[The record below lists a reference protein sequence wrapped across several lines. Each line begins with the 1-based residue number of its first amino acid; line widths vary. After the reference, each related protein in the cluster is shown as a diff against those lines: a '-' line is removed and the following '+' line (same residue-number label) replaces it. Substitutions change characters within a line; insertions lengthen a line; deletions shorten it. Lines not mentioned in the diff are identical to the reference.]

1 MDRRETRLVSLVA
14 FPGVQVLN
22 LAGPMEMLR
31 GAWSAV
37 RSLRPGAYTEP
48 PYKTR
53 IVARER
59 GPVVSSCGLAVVA
72 DDAFAS
78 APTDLDTLVVA
89 GGEVDNALADGALMD
104 FVRSAAARSKR
115 VVALGAGTF
124 ILAKAGLLE
133 GRRATTHWRHCET
146 LAKAHPG
153 IRVEP
158 DLVFVK
164 DGNVYTCAGIAAAMD
179 LAATL
184 IEEDI
189 GRDVALA
196 VARDKVMWMKRPGD
210 EPQVSAQLAA
220 QSVSHPQL
228 APLLEWLLRTPGE
241 DVSVE
246 RMAERAAMSERTL
259 TRLFQ
264 RELGTSPA
272 KFVEHARV
280 EMARRLL
287 EESNL
292 RLDAI
297 ARRCGF
303 GSEERMRRT
312 FHRVFGVSPRDYH
325 RRIQGGEA
333 AIS

>member
-1 MDRRETRLVSLVA
+1 
-14 FPGVQVLN
+14 
-22 LAGPMEMLR
+22 MEMLR

-37 RSLRPGAYTEP
+37 RSLRPGSFAEP
-48 PYKTR
+48 PYATR
-53 IVARER
+53 VVAATLD
-59 GPVVSSCGLAVVA
+59 PVASSCGLAIVA
-72 DDAFAS
+72 DATFAK
-78 APTDLDTLVVA
+78 AEREMDTLVVA
-89 GGEVDNALADGALMD
+89 GGEVDNALADAGLME
-104 FVRSAAARSKR
+104 FVRTAAARARR

-124 ILAKAGLLE
+124 VLAKAGLLE
-133 GRRATTHWRHCET
+133 GRRATTHWRHCDT
-146 LAKAHPG
+146 LAKDYPQ
-153 IRVEP
+153 IRVER

-179 LAATL
+179 LAAAL

-189 GRDVALA
+189 GRDVAVA

-228 APLLEWLLRTPGE
+228 APLLEWLLRSTGE
-241 DVSVE
+241 EISVQ

-264 RELGTSPA
+264 KELGTSPA

-303 GSEERMRRT
+303 GSEDHMRRT
-312 FHRVFGVSPRDYH
+312 FYRVFGMSPRDY
-325 RRIQGGEA
+325 QGARGQV
-333 AIS
+333 

>member
-1 MDRRETRLVSLVA
+1 
-14 FPGVQVLN
+14 
-22 LAGPMEMLR
+22 MEMLR

-37 RSLRPGAYTEP
+37 RSLRPGSFAEP
-48 PYKTR
+48 PYATR
-53 IVARER
+53 VVAATLD
-59 GPVVSSCGLAVVA
+59 PVASSCGLAIVA
-72 DDAFAS
+72 DATFAQ
-78 APTDLDTLVVA
+78 AAREMDTLVVA
-89 GGEVDNALADGALMD
+89 GGEVDNALADAALME
-104 FVRSAAARSKR
+104 FVRTAAARARR

-124 ILAKAGLLE
+124 VLAKAGLLE
-133 GRRATTHWRHCET
+133 GRRATTHWRHCDT
-146 LAKAHPG
+146 LAKDYPQ
-153 IRVEP
+153 IRVER

-179 LAATL
+179 LAAAL

-189 GRDVALA
+189 GRDVAVA

-228 APLLEWLLRTPGE
+228 APLLEWLLRSTGE
-241 DVSVE
+241 EISVQ

-264 RELGTSPA
+264 
-272 KFVEHARV
+272 KDARV

-303 GSEERMRRT
+303 GSEDHMRRT
-312 FHRVFGVSPRDYH
+312 FYRAFGMSPRDY
-325 RRIQGGEA
+325 QGA
-333 AIS
+333 RSA

>member
-1 MDRRETRLVSLVA
+1 MARQEPRLVTLVA

-22 LAGPMEMLR
+22 IAGPMEMLR

-37 RSLRPGAYTEP
+37 RSLRPGSFAEP
-48 PYKTR
+48 PYATR
-53 IVARER
+53 VVAATLD
-59 GPVVSSCGLAVVA
+59 PVASSCGLAIVA
-72 DDAFAS
+72 DATFAK
-78 APTDLDTLVVA
+78 AEREMDTLVVA
-89 GGEVDNALADGALMD
+89 GGEVDNALADAGLME
-104 FVRSAAARSKR
+104 FVRTAAARARR

-124 ILAKAGLLE
+124 VLAKAGLLE
-133 GRRATTHWRHCET
+133 GRRATTHWRHCDT
-146 LAKAHPG
+146 LAKDYPQ
-153 IRVEP
+153 IRVER

-179 LAATL
+179 LAAAL

-189 GRDVALA
+189 GRDVAVA

-228 APLLEWLLRTPGE
+228 APLLEWLLRSTGE
-241 DVSVE
+241 EISVQ

-264 RELGTSPA
+264 KELGTSPA

-303 GSEERMRRT
+303 GSEDHMRRT
-312 FHRVFGVSPRDYH
+312 FYRVFGMSPRDY
-325 RRIQGGEA
+325 QGARGQV
-333 AIS
+333 